1 MVGGSIMPVCKCES
15 IFENIS
21 VGTAFTIDNISYCV
35 TSENEVAVYNAKGE
49 IVKIPDQIVY
59 NGNDYLVTAVIYK
72 YIDDSNRTSWSG
84 VSIVNFGKIY
94 ERWMNMLLVMQT
106 K

>member
-1 MVGGSIMPVCKCES
+1 MSRINLFKNHRIWLVAVLCLFVNVSLFSK
-15 IFENIS
+15 NIS
-21 VGTAFTIDNISYCV
+21 VGTAFTIDNISYFV

-72 YIDDSNRTSWSG
+72 
-84 VSIVNFGKIY
+84 SIV
-94 ERWMNMLLVMQT
+94 R
-106 K
+106 